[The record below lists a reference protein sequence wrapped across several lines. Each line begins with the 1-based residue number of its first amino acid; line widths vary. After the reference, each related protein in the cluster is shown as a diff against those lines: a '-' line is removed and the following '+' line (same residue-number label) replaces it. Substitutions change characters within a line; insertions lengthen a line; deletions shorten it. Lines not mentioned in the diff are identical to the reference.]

1 MATSSRLPLLLLLA
15 GILMLGF
22 VANAQ
27 VPVTNYVIGPEDVLT
42 ITSFDQDDITGKYQV
57 DADGTFSFPLIGR
70 VHAGG
75 LTLRQL
81 QAELVK
87 RLKEGF
93 FKDPQI
99 GVAVE
104 QYRSQ
109 KFHIVGEVRTPG
121 TYPLTGDMNLM
132 EALARAGSA
141 TPTAAGEV
149 LIVRAKTQ
157 DAADGPTLPNRDDVD
172 VTTIELKALQSGR
185 LAQKFALRDGD
196 TIVVPRAESV
206 YVFGQVRNPGAYPV
220 QKDTTVLQ
228 ALSLAGGVT
237 DRGATGRIK
246 IVRMIDGKRVEIKAK
261 LDDLVRPLDTIMVP
275 ERFF

>member
-1 MATSSRLPLLLLLA
+1 MATSSRFPLLLA
-15 GILMLGF
+15 GILTLGL
-22 VANAQ
+22 VADAQ

>member
-1 MATSSRLPLLLLLA
+1 MATSSRLSLVLA
-15 GILMLGF
+15 GILTLGL

-149 LIVRAKTQ
+149 LIVRAKTP

-196 TIVVPRAESV
+196 TILVPRAESV

-220 QKDTTVLQ
+220 QKDTSVLQ

>member
-1 MATSSRLPLLLLLA
+1 MATSSRFPLLFA
-15 GILMLGF
+15 GILALGL
-22 VANAQ
+22 VAYAQ

-42 ITSFDQDDITGKYQV
+42 ITSFDQEDITGKYQV

-149 LIVRAKTQ
+149 LIVRARTQ

>member
-1 MATSSRLPLLLLLA
+1 MATSSRLPLLLA
-15 GILMLGF
+15 GILTLGL
-22 VANAQ
+22 VAHAQ

>member
-1 MATSSRLPLLLLLA
+1 MATSSRFPLLLA
-15 GILMLGF
+15 GILTLGL
-22 VANAQ
+22 VAYAQ

-81 QAELVK
+81 QAELIK

-220 QKDTTVLQ
+220 QKDTSVLQ

>member
-99 GVAVE
+99 GVAV
-104 QYRSQ
+104 
-109 KFHIVGEVRTPG
+109 
-121 TYPLTGDMNLM
+121 
-132 EALARAGSA
+132 
-141 TPTAAGEV
+141 
-149 LIVRAKTQ
+149 
-157 DAADGPTLPNRDDVD
+157 
-172 VTTIELKALQSGR
+172 
-185 LAQKFALRDGD
+185 
-196 TIVVPRAESV
+196 
-206 YVFGQVRNPGAYPV
+206 
-220 QKDTTVLQ
+220 
-228 ALSLAGGVT
+228 
-237 DRGATGRIK
+237 
-246 IVRMIDGKRVEIKAK
+246 
-261 LDDLVRPLDTIMVP
+261 
-275 ERFF
+275 

>member
-1 MATSSRLPLLLLLA
+1 MATSSRFPLLLA
-15 GILMLGF
+15 GILTLGL
-22 VANAQ
+22 VAYAQ

>member
-1 MATSSRLPLLLLLA
+1 MATSSRLPLLLA
-15 GILMLGF
+15 GILTLGL
-22 VANAQ
+22 VASAQ

-121 TYPLTGDMNLM
+121 TYPLAGDMNLM

-157 DAADGPTLPNRDDVD
+157 DVADGPTLPNRDDVD

>member
-1 MATSSRLPLLLLLA
+1 MATSSRFPLLVA
-15 GILMLGF
+15 GILTLGL
-22 VANAQ
+22 VAYAQ

-42 ITSFDQDDITGKYQV
+42 ITSFDQEDITGKYQV

-149 LIVRAKTQ
+149 LIVRARTQ

>member
-1 MATSSRLPLLLLLA
+1 MAISSKPLIALA
-15 GILMLGF
+15 FVFVLGMF
-22 VANAQ
+22 LHAQ
-27 VPVTNYVIGPEDVLT
+27 APVTNYVIGPEDVVT
-42 ITSFDQDDITGKYQV
+42 ITSFDQDDLSGKYQV

-70 VHAGG
+70 VNAGG
-75 LTLRQL
+75 RTLREL
-81 QAELVK
+81 QAEIVK
-87 RLKEGF
+87 RLKDGY

-99 GVAVE
+99 GIAIE

-109 KFHIVGEVRTPG
+109 KVHIVGEVRTPG
-121 TYPLTGDMNLM
+121 SYPLTGDMSLM
-132 EALARAGSA
+132 EALAKAGSA
-141 TPTAAGEV
+141 TPSASGDV
-149 LIVRAKTQ
+149 LVVRAKTQ
-157 DAADGPTLPNRDDVD
+157 KATDTPTLPNDGEDVD

-185 LAQKFALRDGD
+185 AAQNFALRDGD

-206 YVFGQVRNPGAYPV
+206 YVFGQVKTPGAYPI

-246 IVRMIDGKRVEIKAK
+246 IVRMVKGKRVELKAK
-261 LDDLVRPLDTIMVP
+261 LEDIVLPLDTIMVP

>member
-1 MATSSRLPLLLLLA
+1 MATSSRLALSLLA
-15 GILMLGF
+15 F
-22 VANAQ
+22 VVFAVSIHAQ
-27 VPVTNYVIGPEDVLT
+27 APATNYVVGPQDVLT
-42 ITSFDQDDITGKYQV
+42 ITSFDQDDLSGKYQV
-57 DADGTFSFPLIGR
+57 DADGTFSFPLVGR

-75 LTLRQL
+75 RTLREV
-81 QAELVK
+81 QAEIVK
-87 RLKEGF
+87 LLKDGF

-99 GVAVE
+99 GIAVE

-109 KFHIVGEVRTPG
+109 KVHIVGEVRTPG
-121 TYPLTGDMNLM
+121 TYSLTGDMSLI

-141 TPTAAGEV
+141 TQSASGEIMIVRGKGAAGV
-149 LIVRAKTQ
+149 NGPMSP
-157 DAADGPTLPNRDDVD
+157 DGEDVD

-185 LAQKFALRDGD
+185 AANNFALRDGD

-206 YVFGQVRNPGAYPV
+206 YVFGQVRNPGAYPI

-237 DRGATGRIK
+237 DRGATGRVK
-246 IVRMIDGKRVEIKAK
+246 IVRMVKGKRVELKAK
-261 LDDLVRPLDTIMVP
+261 LDDIVLPLDTIMVP